1 MKTKK
6 SEMPDARA
14 DGGGGHA
21 APGGTPCGHSR
32 RCAVPVAGRR
42 AVLYKHLLGLECPGF
57 REEVGQTGACRC
69 LGWPGLV
76 RSLLSGCGLDS
87 AGFWSPALLLSRV

>member
-14 DGGGGHA
+14 DGGGA
-21 APGGTPCGHSR
+21 CSTR
-32 RCAVPVAGRR
+32 RDALWAQQ

-76 RSLLSGCGLDS
+76 RSLLSGCGWDS